1 MEDKVKERKLVKMLL
16 KTYFSRIQGYI
27 YPHIV
32 AVMSLYLVFVGH
44 SLQCLS
50 KTTTILHQSIS
61 SVKVKVILGEKIV
74 GPNFPLDT
82 RYKEVHSFGHIPVK
96 FHCDGSIF

>member
-1 MEDKVKERKLVKMLL
+1 MEDKVIERKLVKMLL

-27 YPHIV
+27 YPHTV
-32 AVMSLYLVFVGH
+32 AVMSLYLVFVCH

-50 KTTTILHQSIS
+50 KTTTILHQSIL

-74 GPNFPLDT
+74 GP
-82 RYKEVHSFGHIPVK
+82 KMIFG
-96 FHCDGSIF
+96 

>member
-1 MEDKVKERKLVKMLL
+1 MFCFRFYMTIFLTVYKVEEKVTERKLVKMLL
-16 KTYFSRIQGYI
+16 ITYFSRIQGYI

-44 SLQCLS
+44 SLQYLS
-50 KTTTILHQSIS
+50 KTTTLLHQSIS

-74 GPNFPLDT
+74 GP
-82 RYKEVHSFGHIPVK
+82 KI
-96 FHCDGSIF
+96 IFV

>member
-1 MEDKVKERKLVKMLL
+1 MVTERKLVKMLL
-16 KTYFSRIQGYI
+16 KMYFSLIQGYI

-50 KTTTILHQSIS
+50 KTSTLLHQSIS
-61 SVKVKVILGEKIV
+61 NVKVMVISGEKIV
-74 GPNFPLDT
+74 GP
-82 RYKEVHSFGHIPVK
+82 KM
-96 FHCDGSIF
+96 IFV

>member
-1 MEDKVKERKLVKMLL
+1 MFLNYLLKVKVTQTRNWFNMKKVGQILL

-32 AVMSLYLVFVGH
+32 AVMPLYLVFVGY

-61 SVKVKVILGEKIV
+61 SVKVILEEKIV
-74 GPNFPLDT
+74 GP
-82 RYKEVHSFGHIPVK
+82 KMIFG
-96 FHCDGSIF
+96 

>member
-1 MEDKVKERKLVKMLL
+1 MSIWECFVLVFIWQTFLTAYKVEDKVIERKLAKMLL
-16 KTYFSRIQGYI
+16 KTYFYRIQGYI

-61 SVKVKVILGEKIV
+61 SVKVKVILGENFV
-74 GPNFPLDT
+74 GP
-82 RYKEVHSFGHIPVK
+82 KM
-96 FHCDGSIF
+96 IFV

>member
-1 MEDKVKERKLVKMLL
+1 MRVIGRRV
-16 KTYFSRIQGYI
+16 I
-27 YPHIV
+27 

-61 SVKVKVILGEKIV
+61 SVKVKVIFGEKIV
-74 GPNFPLDT
+74 SPKMIFVWMFSYLMYLYTVVEKCVMN
-82 RYKEVHSFGHIPVK
+82 SF
-96 FHCDGSIF
+96 FF

>member
-1 MEDKVKERKLVKMLL
+1 MSIWECFVLVFIWQTFLTAYKVENKVTERKLVKMLL

-32 AVMSLYLVFVGH
+32 AVMSLYQMFVVH

-50 KTTTILHQSIS
+50 KTTTIFHQSIS
-61 SVKVKVILGEKIV
+61 SVKVKVILGDKIV
-74 GPNFPLDT
+74 GP
-82 RYKEVHSFGHIPVK
+82 KMIFG
-96 FHCDGSIF
+96 